1 MTGPGWLGW
10 LGRSASISWM
20 LSSKE
25 ILRPDFC
32 CLPWSPPLLACF
44 MLLLLPGVGSV
55 P

>member
-1 MTGPGWLGW
+1 MTGPGW

-32 CLPWSPPLLACF
+32 CLPWSPPPPPACF
-44 MLLLLPGVGSV
+44 MLLLFPGVGSV